1 MQRILKENH
10 GNWFY
15 KIQGASF
22 EYITSMVLGG
32 ILCNSRHN
40 KKKVRNVLVN
50 DAESTE
56 CI

>member
-1 MQRILKENH
+1 MQRILKESQ

-32 ILCNSRHN
+32 ILCNNRHA
-40 KKKVRNVLVN
+40 KKRETNRLAD
-50 DAESTE
+50 DA
-56 CI
+56 